1 MLFFDAL
8 PAYLHIIH
16 YILFILAAIC
26 AKSID
31 FSMLSDYNIDM

>member
-1 MLFFDAL
+1 MLFFDVL

-16 YILFILAAIC
+16 HIFFFLAAIC

-31 FSMLSDYNIDM
+31 FSMIDDYNIDM